1 MYCPWNVINYCG
13 DLRDGSVSEPQN
25 YWVNT
30 SSNDIIRRFPGRAN
44 ASARE
49 EIEALINGES
59 VKNSAGLCRNPSQQP
74 CNKPR
79 RCYCLRGLQLE
90 GDFPMYFL
98 NCLEKM
104 YGSAYPTDVAVSR
117 TDFPSVSIRCA

>member
-59 VKNSAGLCRNPSQQP
+59 VKKQCRVVS
-74 CNKPR
+74 
-79 RCYCLRGLQLE
+79 E
-90 GDFPMYFL
+90 
-98 NCLEKM
+98 
-104 YGSAYPTDVAVSR
+104 SVTAAV
-117 TDFPSVSIRCA
+117 